1 MAIIWTSSH
10 CHATLLLSGD
20 GFIQAVWLLSAS
32 LHTLSLCMLFTFV
45 YMFNLSS
52 PFVFQMTGRSSL

>member
-1 MAIIWTSSH
+1 MAIIWKSSH

-20 GFIQAVWLLSAS
+20 GFIQAVWLFFWIPSHILYAIYI
-32 LHTLSLCMLFTFV
+32 
-45 YMFNLSS
+45 YMFNLYS